1 MACEKLR
8 VQIAKSRYL
17 WRRNDKFSVM
27 RYFLF
32 AILLMLSAA
41 HAELLCP
48 LGKPDFTASDK
59 TAQDIASAAA
69 ALKSDAKSKGP
80 ESEVARAKR
89 LQLAFDAI
97 EIALK
102 QEAINQNAKAA
113 AYWTVVQKDLG
124 DTRWR
129 MQHEAKQGNPQAR
142 WLLLEVTQHELGK
155 PWDVS
160 ACTQLRQNFSLQD
173 QAPQT
178 PSATLLYRKALC
190 AAESEPKAA
199 LTLMQ
204 DAAKAGHPAAMETY
218 GRLCADQ
225 GEKALFCAVE
235 WLCQAADA
243 GRSSAAGLAAY
254 LLTSEKPGPAQAV
267 KAAALYEM
275 AFAAGDFASANN
287 LGEVYERGWIGKAN
301 LAQAEFWYRKAAEA
315 EVVPAKLNL
324 ARILWQNAKSRVEAK
339 ALIEAARLTM
349 PAEAKQLLQ
358 QLERSRG

>member
-1 MACEKLR
+1 M
-8 VQIAKSRYL
+8 SGHL
-17 WRRNDKFSVM
+17 WRRNDKFSLM
-27 RYFLF
+27 RNLLF
-32 AILLMLSAA
+32 SILLCSSAA

-48 LGKPDFTASDK
+48 LGKPDFTATDK
-59 TAQDIASAAA
+59 TAQELASAAA
-69 ALKSDAKSKGP
+69 ELKSAAKTKGP
-80 ESEVARAKR
+80 ESEGARAKR
-89 LQLAFDAI
+89 LQLAFEAI

-113 AYWTVVQKDLG
+113 AYWTLAQKDLG

-129 MQHEAKQGNPQAR
+129 MQHEAKLGNPQAR
-142 WLLLEVTQHELGK
+142 WLALEVTQHELGK

-160 ACTQLRQNFSLQD
+160 ACAQLSQNLSPQD
-173 QAPQT
+173 RLAPA
-178 PSATLLYRKALC
+178 PNATLLYRKALC

-225 GEKALFCAVE
+225 GAQALSCAVQ

-254 LLTSEKPGPAQAV
+254 LLTSEKPSAAQAV

-315 EVVPAKLNL
+315 EVVAAKLNL
-324 ARILWQNAKSRVEAK
+324 ARVLWPNANSRAEAK
-339 ALIEAARLTM
+339 ALIEAARATM